1 MTYDRADSK
10 RGLQVYKSMP
20 RWLIEKLNSE
30 RAMCNLDPLPVEGRS
45 NDDSRF
51 SSRQRSINKKA
62 EAKYAAETPQQRV
75 RRLGAAKK
83 RMKKS

>member
-10 RGLQVYKSMP
+10 RGLQVYRSMP
-20 RWLIEKLNSE
+20 RWLIEKLNEE
-30 RAMCNLDPLPVEGRS
+30 RALAGIDPLAVEGRA
-45 NDDSRF
+45 NDYSGF
-51 SSRQRSINKKA
+51 SPRQKAINKQV
-62 EAKYAAETPQQRV
+62 EAKRKSETPQQRV